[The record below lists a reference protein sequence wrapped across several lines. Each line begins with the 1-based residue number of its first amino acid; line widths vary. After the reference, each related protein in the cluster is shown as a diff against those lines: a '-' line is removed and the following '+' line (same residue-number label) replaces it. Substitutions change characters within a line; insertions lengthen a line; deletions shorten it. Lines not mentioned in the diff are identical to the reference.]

1 MISTAFWRAGA
12 YVGRR
17 REYGKRAEN
26 AGKTPNTITYLSERG
41 TAFVAASQCSAS
53 RPSATAEERRIA
65 ALEERGRIGVAD
77 DGHRLALDQNAQ
89 FTPT

>member
-1 MISTAFWRAGA
+1 MLGQPA
-12 YVGRR
+12 VGD
-17 REYGKRAEN
+17 
-26 AGKTPNTITYLSERG
+26 
-41 TAFVAASQCSAS
+41 
-53 RPSATAEERRIA
+53 ERRIA